1 MPPLA
6 HAALAASIVLSALGA
21 VIVCLLIVAY
31 GFTPAGE
38 ETPLRATRRLFVTRI
53 GHAAAAACFAGTAI
67 LLAVVLA
74 QSMHAPAPPAS
85 VDARVPALGV
95 RVDGQEQ
102 RIERVER
109 RVESA
114 ERAVE
119 RVTTEVDAVA
129 SPRPIPAASPEPVV
143 LAPVAVAPPKA
154 VKKTVP
160 PPPRLVATPAKRVER
175 PQSIATASRRADPLP
190 AVERPAAER
199 PAAERLVAERPAAV
213 TSPDPAPVVNAPA
226 PKDLRES
233 VTSPAPTV
241 VASSAA
247 VRPTPQAVRAPDAG
261 RPPKDFREK
270 LRNDWRAIRRG
281 WDSAGDDFRRALDRF
296 RTGGE

>member
-31 GFTPAGE
+31 GFTPSGE
-38 ETPLRATRRLFVTRI
+38 ETPLRATRRLFVTRM
-53 GHAAAAACFAGTAI
+53 GHAAAAACFAATAI

-74 QSMHAPAPPAS
+74 QLVHTPAPPAS

-95 RVDGQEQ
+95 RVDDQGQ

-119 RVTTEVDAVA
+119 RVATEVDAAV
-129 SPRPIPAASPEPVV
+129 SPRPIPQASPAPVV
-143 LAPVAVAPPKA
+143 LAPAAVAPPKP
-154 VKKTVP
+154 VKKVVTP
-160 PPPRLVATPAKRVER
+160 PAKPLATPAKRVER
-175 PQSIATASRRADPLP
+175 PQSIATASRRADPTP
-190 AVERPAAER
+190 AV
-199 PAAERLVAERPAAV
+199 ERPAAV
-213 TSPDPAPVVNAPA
+213 TSPDSTPVTHAPA
-226 PKDLRES
+226 PKDAHEP
-233 VTSPAPTV
+233 VTSPAPIS
-241 VASSAA
+241 VASSTA
-247 VRPTPQAVRAPDAG
+247 VRPAPETMKAPDGA

-270 LRNDWRAIRRG
+270 LRNDWHAIRRG
-281 WDSAGDDFRRALDRF
+281 WDSAGDDFRRAMDRL

>member
-6 HAALAASIVLSALGA
+6 HGALAASIVLSALGA

-31 GFTPAGE
+31 GFTPSGE

-74 QSMHAPAPPAS
+74 QAGHAPAPPATA
-85 VDARVPALGV
+85 DARVPALGV
-95 RVDGQEQ
+95 RVEGQEQ

-119 RVTTEVDAVA
+119 RVATEVDAAV
-129 SPRPIPAASPEPVV
+129 SPRPIPQGSPAPVV
-143 LAPVAVAPPKA
+143 LAPAAVAPPKPVRKA
-154 VKKTVP
+154 VTAPAKS
-160 PPPRLVATPAKRVER
+160 LVTPAKRVER
-175 PQSIATASRRADPLP
+175 PPSIATASRRVDPAP
-190 AVERPAAER
+190 AVERPS
-199 PAAERLVAERPAAV
+199 AERPAAV
-213 TSPDPAPVVNAPA
+213 TSLDATPVTHAPA
-226 PKDLRES
+226 PKEPHES
-233 VTSPAPTV
+233 VSPPAPT
-241 VASSAA
+241 AMGSSTAL
-247 VRPTPQAVRAPDAG
+247 RPAPETVKTPDGA

-270 LRNDWRAIRRG
+270 LRNDWHAIRRG
-281 WDSAGDDFRRALDRF
+281 WDSAGDDFRHAIDRL
-296 RTGGE
+296 RTGGQ